1 MSFDKT
7 KVSLFLATIFLFFT
21 TILFGGLYFKE
32 KKSVRAI
39 EKVTSN
45 SQIANQSKKE
55 QEIEG
60 SQATDEEIIKT
71 FYQTLY
77 NYQKSPQEVDVETVK
92 KVTNDTVFKDL
103 QNERTVNTANAS
115 RQQNVRQGASLKEE
129 DIKILSYHSE
139 KDINQYLVTVPLIQ
153 TYNDTKTEGE
163 LQQIIQLKDGQII
176 NQQAIQLPE

>member
-60 SQATDEEIIKT
+60 SHLSDEEIIKS
-71 FYQTLY
+71 FYMSLY

-92 KVTNDTVFKDL
+92 KMTNDTVFKDL

-115 RQQNVRQGASLKEE
+115 RQQNVLQSSSLNES
-129 DIKILSYHSE
+129 DIQILSYQSQE
-139 KDINQYLVTVPLIQ
+139 GVNQYLVTIPLIQ
-153 TYNDTKTEGE
+153 TYNDTKMEGE
-163 LQQIIQLKDGQII
+163 LQQIIQVKNSQII
-176 NQQAIQLPE
+176 TQQSIQLPD